1 MPRAMESKSSM
12 AKPRIL
18 FVDDEPGI
26 RLTLPAILEQSG
38 FEMTVAANVTEALKL
53 ITTEKFSVLISDLN
67 IDSPGDGFTIVSAMR
82 RIQPEA
88 TTIILTGYP
97 AFETALEAIRQQVD
111 DYVVKPAD
119 IPQLI
124 ERITG
129 KLGNPRGHTHVPV
142 RPKRLS
148 ELLRELKEQVI
159 EEWFERVN
167 RDESMAAIR
176 LTRSERIDHLGTV
189 FDELI
194 GNAYGEPAA
203 SSMTAAA
210 KHGLVRLQ
218 QGYTLPMLVR
228 EARILQDV
236 IGEFVQRNLL
246 GINLS
251 YVVPDLVRAG
261 GTIEV
266 FLEESIANYL
276 REKPRH
282 SQAAPGDRSSV
293 LLLSGDPDAARLRD
307 YALTHAGFHVVRPN
321 NRQEALQI
329 VKKGKFHAAV
339 VSYTLSSNTV
349 EEMTNLF
356 RESNPQA
363 PIVVVTK
370 GKWAD
375 WKTDLDVL
383 VTAEEG
389 PEALIEALQNAI
401 NRKKLRLAK

>member
-1 MPRAMESKSSM
+1 MTPKSTV

-38 FEMTVAANVTEALKL
+38 FEMTVAANVAEALKL

-67 IDSPGDGFTIVSAMR
+67 IDTPGDGFTIVSAMR

-124 ERITG
+124 GRITA
-129 KLGNPRGHTHVPV
+129 KLGNPRGPAYAAVK
-142 RPKRLS
+142 PKRLS
-148 ELLRELKEQVI
+148 ELLGDTKEQVI
-159 EEWFERVN
+159 EEWFARVN

-176 LTRSERIDHLGTV
+176 LTRSERVDHLGIV

-194 GNAYGEPAA
+194 ENADREPAA
-203 SSMTAAA
+203 ASLSAAA
-210 KHGLVRLQ
+210 KHGLTRLQ

-236 IGEFVQRNLL
+236 IGEFVQQNLL
-246 GINLS
+246 AINLS

-261 GTIEV
+261 GTIEM
-266 FLEESIANYL
+266 FLEESIASYV
-276 REKPRH
+276 REKPG
-282 SQAAPGDRSSV
+282 QALAGPIDGHSV
-293 LLLSGDPDAARLRD
+293 LLLSGDPDAARLRA

-321 NRQEALQI
+321 NRQEALKAI
-329 VKKGKFHAAV
+329 KGKFHAAV
-339 VSYTLSSNTV
+339 ISYTLSSDTV

-356 RESNPQA
+356 RESNPHA

-389 PEALIEALQNAI
+389 PEVLIEAVQNAI
-401 NRKKLRLAK
+401 NRKKLRLVK